1 MRLLPDLMRRW
12 QIPLFWLLAALLCG
26 GIILKTPVVADLTL
40 FVPRA
45 DLVAELLLEQFR
57 SGPTTRLIL
66 IGLTGAAETD
76 RAAVSR
82 RLAEQLRSSGPFVRV
97 ANGADALPEAEL
109 QILFAHRYLLSP
121 TAGPERFTPE
131 ALRTTL
137 QQRLRELQSPLAVV
151 QKRWLP
157 ADPTGEVLTL
167 LKRWQGGIR
176 EPAKRLG
183 VWFSPDGDRA
193 LLLAETRAA
202 GYDLAGQRQAVT
214 AIRAAFATVA
224 AGTPVQ
230 LQMSGPGVIATLA
243 EDTVRAE
250 AELLSVLATLGVVL
264 MLVLVYRSGRTVWIG
279 ALPMLAALLAGAAVV
294 DLLFGK
300 MYALTLAFSLTLLG
314 ETLDYPTY
322 LFSHRQ
328 AGETVRDTLR
338 GLWPTMRLCAATTL
352 LGCLAMIA
360 PDVPGLSQLGL
371 FTIAGIAAAVATT
384 RWLLPAL
391 LPPDWRPARVIGV
404 GVWMDALL
412 EPRPR
417 LALAVGI
424 AGLLALLAL
433 VVKNP
438 PVWEDD
444 IAALSPV
451 PRELLRLDQELRNAL
466 GAPEVGQLIAI
477 TAPDA
482 ETALQQ
488 SEIVAAWLDTQ
499 QQKGLLAGYEAA
511 ARYLPSQQIQQQ
523 RQAQLPEREML
534 AADLARAAEGLPFQ
548 PGLFNPFLEDI
559 AAARTAPPVRPEDL
573 RGTLLG
579 TRIGILLFPGE
590 RGWTALLP
598 LSGVREP
605 KLLAAGLPPSVVG
618 QTWYL
623 DLRAETNRLV
633 AGFRTTALHRLTW
646 GVALIVA
653 VIWIGLRCWRGVI
666 AALIPVSIALIV
678 TVAALLTLGERLSLF
693 HLVSLLLVLGIGVD
707 YGLFFSRPAADPEQR
722 RRTLHALLVCC
733 GSALTVFGMLAT
745 SELPALR
752 AIGLTVSIGVAASF
766 SAALVMARPLLTRM
780 S

>member
-12 QIPLFWLLAALLCG
+12 RVPLLWLLAALLCG

-66 IGLTGAAETD
+66 IGLSGATEVD

-82 RLAEQLRSSGPFVRV
+82 RLVEQLRSSGPFVRV

-109 QILFAHRYLLSP
+109 QTLFAHRYLLSP
-121 TAGPERFTPE
+121 TVGPERFTPE
-131 ALRTTL
+131 ALRTAL

-157 ADPTGEVLTL
+157 ADPTGEVLAL

-183 VWFSPDGDRA
+183 VWFSPDGGRA

-214 AIRAAFATVA
+214 AIRAAFATAV
-224 AGTPVQ
+224 AGTTVQ

-264 MLVLVYRSGRTVWIG
+264 MLVLVYRSGWTVWIG
-279 ALPMLAALLAGAAVV
+279 ALPMLAALLAGAAAV

-328 AGETVRDTLR
+328 AGEIVQDTLR

-360 PDVPGLSQLGL
+360 PDVPGLNQLGV

-404 GVWMDALL
+404 GVWMDTLL

-417 LALAVGI
+417 LALTVGA
-424 AGLLALLAL
+424 AGLLVLLAL
-433 VVKNP
+433 VIKAP

-534 AADLARAAEGLPFQ
+534 AADLARAAGGLPFQ
-548 PGLFNPFLEDI
+548 PDLFNPFLEDI

-573 RGTLLG
+573 RRTLLG

-598 LSGVREP
+598 LSGVQEP
-605 KLLAAGLPPSVVG
+605 KRLAAGLPPSTVG
-618 QTWYL
+618 QIWYL
-623 DLRAETNRLV
+623 DLRAETSRLA
-633 AGFRTTALHRLTW
+633 AGFRATALQRLTW
-646 GVALIVA
+646 GVALIVGA
-653 VIWIGLRCWRGVI
+653 IWIGLRCWRGVI
-666 AALIPVSIALIV
+666 ATLTPVAVALIF
-678 TVAALLTLGERLSLF
+678 TVAALLSLGERLSLF

-707 YGLFFSRPAADPEQR
+707 YGLFFSRPGADPAQR

-752 AIGLTVSIGVAASF
+752 AIGLTVSMGVVASF
-766 SAALVMARPLLTRM
+766 SVALVMARTP
-780 S
+780 SQ

>member
-1 MRLLPDLMRRW
+1 
-12 QIPLFWLLAALLCG
+12 
-26 GIILKTPVVADLTL
+26 
-40 FVPRA
+40 
-45 DLVAELLLEQFR
+45 
-57 SGPTTRLIL
+57 
-66 IGLTGAAETD
+66 
-76 RAAVSR
+76 
-82 RLAEQLRSSGPFVRV
+82 
-97 ANGADALPEAEL
+97 
-109 QILFAHRYLLSP
+109 
-121 TAGPERFTPE
+121 
-131 ALRTTL
+131 
-137 QQRLRELQSPLAVV
+137 V

-157 ADPTGEVLTL
+157 ADPTGELLTL

-183 VWFSPDGDRA
+183 VWFAADGSRA
-193 LLLAETRAA
+193 LLLVETRAA

-214 AIRAAFATVA
+214 AIRVAFVTAA
-224 AGTPVQ
+224 AGTTVQ

-264 MLVLVYRSGRTVWIG
+264 ILVLVYRSGLTVWIG
-279 ALPMLAALLAGAAVV
+279 ALPLLAALLAGAAAV

-338 GLWPTMRLCAATTL
+338 GLWPTLRLCAATTM
-352 LGCLAMIA
+352 LGCLGMIA
-360 PDVPGLSQLGL
+360 PDVPGLSQLGV
-371 FTIAGIAAAVATT
+371 FTIAGITAAAATT
-384 RWLLPAL
+384 RWLLPTL
-391 LPPDWRPARVIGV
+391 LPPDWRPARVVGV
-404 GVWMDALL
+404 GIWMNALL

-424 AGLLALLAL
+424 GGLLMLLIL
-433 VVKNP
+433 VIKAP

-451 PRELLRLDQELRNAL
+451 PRQLLRLDQALRSAL
-466 GAPEVGQLIAI
+466 GAPEVGHLIAI

-482 ETALQQ
+482 EIALQQ
-488 SEIVAAWLDTQ
+488 SEIVAAWLDGQ
-499 QQKGLLAGYEAA
+499 QREGLLAGYEAA
-511 ARYLPSQQIQQQ
+511 ARYLPSQQTQHQ
-523 RQAQLPEREML
+523 RQAQWPERELL
-534 AADLARAAEGLPFQ
+534 AADLAHAAEGLPFQ
-548 PGLFNPFLEDI
+548 PGLFTPFLDAL

-579 TRIGILLFPGE
+579 TRIGVLLFPGE

-598 LSGVREP
+598 LSGVKNP
-605 KLLAAGLPPSVVG
+605 QLLAAGLPPSAVG
-618 QTWYL
+618 HTWYL

-633 AGFRTTALHRLTW
+633 AGFRTTALERLIW
-646 GVALIVA
+646 GVALIIA

-666 AALIPVSIALIV
+666 AALLPVAVALIF
-678 TVAALLTLGERLSLF
+678 TVASLLALGERLSLF

-707 YGLFFSRPAADPEQR
+707 YGLFFSRPGADPEQR
-722 RRTLHALLVCC
+722 RQTLHALLVCC

-752 AIGLTVSIGVAASF
+752 AIGLTVNIGVAASF
-766 SAALVMARPLLTRM
+766 SAALVMARPLLIRM
-780 S
+780 G

>member
-1 MRLLPDLMRRW
+1 MRHW
-12 QIPLFWLLAALLCG
+12 QIPLLWLLAALLCG

-45 DLVAELLLEQFR
+45 DPVAELLLEQFR

-82 RLAEQLRSSGPFVRV
+82 QLADQLRTSQSFVRI

-109 QILFAHRYLLSP
+109 QTLFIHRYLLSP
-121 TAGPERFTPE
+121 AVGPERFTTE
-131 ALRTTL
+131 ALRTAL

-167 LKRWQGGIR
+167 LKHWQGGIR

-183 VWFSPDGDRA
+183 VWFSPDGSRA

-214 AIRAAFATVA
+214 AIRAAFATA
-224 AGTPVQ
+224 TAGTAVQ

-264 MLVLVYRSGRTVWIG
+264 MLVLIYRSGRTVWIG
-279 ALPMLAALLAGAAVV
+279 VLPILAALLAGAAAV

-328 AGETVRDTLR
+328 AGETVQDTLR
-338 GLWPTMRLCAATTL
+338 GLWPTMRLCAATTM

-360 PDVPGLSQLGL
+360 PDVPGLSQLGV

-384 RWLLPAL
+384 RWLLPTL
-391 LPPDWRPARVIGV
+391 LPLDWRPVRVVGV

-417 LALAVGI
+417 LALTVGI
-424 AGLLALLAL
+424 SGLLLLLGLAI
-433 VVKNP
+433 KAP
-438 PVWEDD
+438 PMWEDD

-451 PRELLRLDQELRNAL
+451 PRELLRLDQELRSAL

-488 SEIVAAWLDTQ
+488 SEIVAAWLNGQ
-499 QQKGLLAGYEAA
+499 QREGVLAGYEAA
-511 ARYLPSQQIQQQ
+511 ARYLPSQQTQRQ
-523 RQAQLPEREML
+523 RQAQLPAQEVL
-534 AADLARAAEGLPFQ
+534 ATDFARAAEGLPFQ
-548 PGLFNPFLEDI
+548 PGLFTPFLDAI
-559 AAARTAPPVRPEDL
+559 AAARIAPPVRPEDV

-579 TRIGILLFPGE
+579 TRIGMLLFPGE

-598 LSGVREP
+598 LSGVKNP
-605 KLLAAGLPPSVVG
+605 QLLAAGLPPSAVG
-618 QTWYL
+618 HAFYL

-633 AGFRTTALHRLTW
+633 AGFRTTALHRLAW

-666 AALIPVSIALIV
+666 AALIPVTVALIFTIV
-678 TVAALLTLGERLSLF
+678 TLLTLGERLSLF

-707 YGLFFSRPAADPEQR
+707 YGLFFSRPGTDPEQR
-722 RRTLHALLVCC
+722 RHTLHALLVCC

-766 SAALVMARPLLTRM
+766 SAALIMARPLLIRM
-780 S
+780 G

>member
-1 MRLLPDLMRRW
+1 MRRW
-12 QIPLFWLLAALLCG
+12 RIPLIWLLAALLCG
-26 GIILKTPVVADLTL
+26 GIILKTPVAADLTL
-40 FVPRA
+40 FVPRT
-45 DLVAELLLEQFR
+45 DPVAELLLEQLR

-66 IGLTGAAETD
+66 IGLTGDAESE

-82 RLAEQLRSSGPFVRV
+82 RLAEQLRASGFFVRI
-97 ANGADALPEAEL
+97 ANGADALPETEL
-109 QILFAHRYLLSP
+109 QTLFAHRYLLSP
-121 TAGPERFTPE
+121 TVSPERFTPD
-131 ALRTTL
+131 ALRAAL
-137 QQRLRELQSPLAVV
+137 HQRLRELQSPLAAV

-183 VWFSPDGDRA
+183 VWFSPNGDRA

-202 GYDLAGQRQAVT
+202 GYDLGGQRQAVM
-214 AIRAAFATVA
+214 AIRAVFAKVA
-224 AGTPVQ
+224 AGTTVD

-264 MLVLVYRSGRTVWIG
+264 ILALVYRSARTVWIG
-279 ALPMLAALLAGAAVV
+279 ALPMLAALLAGAAAV

-300 MYALTLAFSLTLLG
+300 MYALTLAFSMTLLG

-360 PDVPGLSQLGL
+360 PGAPGLSQLGV
-371 FTIAGIAAAVATT
+371 FTIAGIVAAVATT

-391 LPPDWRPARVIGV
+391 LPPDWRPTRVIGA

-412 EPRPR
+412 KPRPWLT
-417 LALAVGI
+417 LALGVG
-424 AGLLALLAL
+424 GLLVLLAL
-433 VVKNP
+433 VIKAP

-451 PRELLRLDQELRNAL
+451 PRELLRLDQALRSDL

-477 TAPDA
+477 TAADA
-482 ETALQQ
+482 ESALQQ
-488 SEIVAAWLDTQ
+488 SEIVAAWLDARQ
-499 QQKGLLAGYEAA
+499 QEGLLAGYEAA
-511 ARYLPSQQIQQQ
+511 ARYLPSQQTQRQ
-523 RQAQLPEREML
+523 RQAHLPELEAL
-534 AADLARAAEGLPFQ
+534 TANLARAAEGLPFQ
-548 PGLFNPFLEDI
+548 PGLFTPFLDAI
-559 AAARTAPPVRPEDL
+559 AAARTAPPVRPEDW
-573 RGTLLG
+573 RGALLG
-579 TRIGILLFPGE
+579 TRIGVLLFPGE

-598 LSGVREP
+598 LSGVKNPQR
-605 KLLAAGLPPSVVG
+605 LAASLPPG
-618 QTWYL
+618 QAAHTFYL

-633 AGFRTTALHRLTW
+633 AGFRTTALQRLAW

-653 VIWIGLRCWRGVI
+653 VVWMGLRSWRGVI
-666 AALIPVSIALIV
+666 AALTPVTMALV
-678 TVAALLTLGERLSLF
+678 FTVAALLSLGQRLSLF

-707 YGLFFSRPAADPEQR
+707 YGLFFSRPAADPVQR

-766 SAALVMARPLLTRM
+766 SAALVMARPLLIRIG
-780 S
+780 

>member
-1 MRLLPDLMRRW
+1 MQRW
-12 QIPLFWLLAALLCG
+12 PIPLFWLLAALCCG

-40 FVPRA
+40 FVPHA
-45 DLVAELLLEQFR
+45 DPVAELLLEQLR

-82 RLAEQLRSSGPFVRV
+82 RLAEELRSRGPFVRV

-109 QILFAHRYLLSP
+109 QTLFAHRYLLSP
-121 TAGPERFTPE
+121 TAGPERFTPD
-131 ALRTTL
+131 ALRTAL
-137 QQRLRELQSPLAVV
+137 QQRLRDLQSPLAVV

-157 ADPTGEVLTL
+157 SDPTGEVLTL
-167 LKRWQGGIR
+167 LKRWQGGLR

-183 VWFSPDGDRA
+183 LWFSPDGSRA

-214 AIRAAFATVA
+214 AIRTAFATA
-224 AGTPVQ
+224 ATGTPVQ

-250 AELLSVLATLGVVL
+250 AELLSLLATLGVVL

-279 ALPMLAALLAGAAVV
+279 ALPMLAALLAGAAAV

-360 PDVPGLSQLGL
+360 PDVPGLSQLGV

-391 LPPDWRPARVIGV
+391 LPPDWRPARVGGV

-417 LALAVGI
+417 LALAVGV

-433 VVKNP
+433 VIKNP

-451 PRELLRLDQELRNAL
+451 PRELLRLDQELRSAL

-488 SEIVAAWLDTQ
+488 SEIVTAWLDGQ
-499 QQKGLLAGYEAA
+499 QQQGLLAGYEAA
-511 ARYLPSQQIQQQ
+511 ARTLPSQQTQRQ
-523 RQAQLPEREML
+523 RQAQWPERAVL
-534 AADLARAAEGLPFQ
+534 AANLTHAAEGLPFQ
-548 PGLFNPFLEDI
+548 PGLFNPFLEAI

-605 KLLAAGLPPSVVG
+605 KRLAAGLPLGAVG

-623 DLRAETNRLV
+623 DLRAETSRLV
-633 AGFRTTALHRLTW
+633 AGFRTTALQRLSW
-646 GVALIVA
+646 GVALIVG

-666 AALIPVSIALIV
+666 AALTPVAIALIF
-678 TVAALLTLGERLSLF
+678 TVATVLSLGERLALF

-707 YGLFFSRPAADPEQR
+707 YGLFFSRPGTDPEQR

-766 SAALVMARPLLTRM
+766 SAALVMARPMLSRI